1 MWIIFAALSSITAAG
16 VAIFGK
22 MGLKDID
29 PTLATTLRGTIM
41 AFFLI
46 SITAMSGAW
55 KGFSFS
61 DLNQK
66 DWTFL
71 LLASVSG
78 ALSWLFYFVALKT
91 GDATRVA
98 AIDRT
103 SLVFVV
109 LLAALFLGESLSA
122 RSLTGAALVALGAF
136 LIVLK

>member
-1 MWIIFAALSSITAAG
+1 MWILFAALSSITAAG

-22 MGLKDID
+22 MGLKGID
-29 PTLATTLRGTIM
+29 PILATTLRGTIM
-41 AFFLI
+41 AFFFL
-46 SITAMSGAW
+46 SITAVSGAW

-61 DLNQK
+61 HLAQK
-66 DWTFL
+66 DWVFL
-71 LLASVSG
+71 LLASASG
-78 ALSWLFYFVALKT
+78 ALSWLFYFIALKT

-109 LLAALFLGESLSA
+109 LLAALFLGETLTA
-122 RSLTGAALVALGAF
+122 RSIAGAALVALGAF